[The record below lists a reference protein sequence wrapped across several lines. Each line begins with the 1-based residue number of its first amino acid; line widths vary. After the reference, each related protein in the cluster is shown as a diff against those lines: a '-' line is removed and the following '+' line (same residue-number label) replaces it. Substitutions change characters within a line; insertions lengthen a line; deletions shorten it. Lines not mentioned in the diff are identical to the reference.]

1 MDTPV
6 FPNYIDGQWIGRG
19 PHFENRN
26 PARTD
31 EIVGLF
37 AKGTAR
43 DIEDAADMTHE
54 EGKTLP
60 EAKGEVRRSI
70 NIFRRSEESGPP
82 MNADKR
88 RLKNKNLNL
97 SYPRSSAFIGG

>member
-26 PARTD
+26 PARTH
-31 EIVGLF
+31 EIFGLF

-43 DIEDAADMTHE
+43 DI
-54 EGKTLP
+54 
-60 EAKGEVRRSI
+60 
-70 NIFRRSEESGPP
+70 
-82 MNADKR
+82 
-88 RLKNKNLNL
+88 
-97 SYPRSSAFIGG
+97 